1 MESWGVEHIHGWW
14 LVPFRTV
21 RQTNCCTNGWESFDR
36 CLASKA
42 VLHSVRQGIMHLLGK
57 MMHWNCASSRTHNL
71 RHLWWNPVC
80 TKVKQNQVGK
90 ARQET
95 YRHHAAVTSWS
106 KTKRKH
112 NIRNKPILH
121 KEYRFHICVHTAN
134 TTLVMA
140 LTCHVLPVLLHTAS
154 RGSETEWYMMTHAM

>member
-1 MESWGVEHIHGWW
+1 MADDLCHSELWDKQTAAQTDENPLTVALLPRQSFTQSGRESCIFLAKWCTETVPHLGHI
-14 LVPFRTV
+14 T
-21 RQTNCCTNGWESFDR
+21 SD
-36 CLASKA
+36 
-42 VLHSVRQGIMHLLGK
+42 M
-57 MMHWNCASSRTHNL
+57 
-71 RHLWWNPVC
+71 WWNPVC

-154 RGSETEWYMMTHAM
+154 RSSETEWYMMTHAM